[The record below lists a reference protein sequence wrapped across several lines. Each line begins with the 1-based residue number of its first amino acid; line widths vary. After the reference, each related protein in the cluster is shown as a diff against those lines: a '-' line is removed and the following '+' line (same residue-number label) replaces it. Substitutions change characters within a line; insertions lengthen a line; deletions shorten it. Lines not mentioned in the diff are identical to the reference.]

1 MFSLS
6 PLLALGKSSTNKQ
19 QQQISMVHLNVTDR
33 GYAFYKH
40 FLWALFEMDEIN
52 THEVGHNFLGNG
64 PLVLG

>member
-6 PLLALGKSSTNKQ
+6 PLLALGKSGTNKQ

-52 THEVGHNFLGNG
+52 TEVSHNSLGNG

>member
-1 MFSLS
+1 M
-6 PLLALGKSSTNKQ
+6 A
-19 QQQISMVHLNVTDR
+19 HLNVTDG

-52 THEVGHNFLGNG
+52 TEVGHNFLGNG

>member
-6 PLLALGKSSTNKQ
+6 PLLALGESGTNKQ
-19 QQQISMVHLNVTDR
+19 QQQISMAHLNVPDG

-40 FLWALFEMDEIN
+40 FLWGLFEMDEIN
-52 THEVGHNFLGNG
+52 TEVGHNFLGNG